1 MFLIP
6 IIIFYYIL
14 IYSIHNNSYAK
25 KNSYVKKKNSLPPG
39 LESTTYNHCKLPQ
52 TGNIFFFIRSSC
64 SV

>member
-25 KNSYVKKKNSLPPG
+25 KNSYVKKKNSLPP
-39 LESTTYNHCKLPQ
+39 EFEPTTHRNSRHLLPHET
-52 TGNIFFFIRSSC
+52 TGPDNFHK
-64 SV
+64 